1 MKSYL
6 SGERVENE
14 LGGVGSLLQRV
25 DHVPVRRDQLHLPHL
40 LLPDLVVGVRYEV
53 LPHLQAMLLQFQSL
67 LAVIEMLTS
76 VRA

>member
-6 SGERVENE
+6 SRERVENE
-14 LGGVGSLLQRV
+14 LSGVGSLLQRV

-53 LPHLQAMLLQFQSL
+53 LPHLQLQSL
-67 LAVIEMLTS
+67 LAVKEMVTS